1 MTEEPTGMGTG
12 EVAVGAIPTLGREE
26 GSRGNGET
34 VRRDALKRAD
44 SVVCGASD
52 FMQPWPGAV
61 ENGVGV
67 VRL

>member
-1 MTEEPTGMGTG
+1 MESRHTSARRCE
-12 EVAVGAIPTLGREE
+12 AREQ
-26 GSRGNGET
+26 
-34 VRRDALKRAD
+34 
-44 SVVCGASD
+44 CGVWASD